1 MAMYIKGAEQRRRL
15 RVEEEADEIT
25 AVDFQAYGRPLYAVI
40 SFKYLG
46 RFLTAPENDWPEVV
60 NNLINSRRKWARFS
74 RILWQEGD
82 DARTSITF
90 YNAFIWA
97 TLLFGYKTWA
107 ITPRI
112 RRTLGGL
119 HHGLARCLAGMKP

>member
-46 RFLTAPENDWPEVV
+46 RFLTAPENDWP
-60 NNLINSRRKWARFS
+60 
-74 RILWQEGD
+74 
-82 DARTSITF
+82 
-90 YNAFIWA
+90 
-97 TLLFGYKTWA
+97 
-107 ITPRI
+107 
-112 RRTLGGL
+112 
-119 HHGLARCLAGMKP
+119 